1 MEKASYKRFV
11 HVGPG
16 GVKCRC
22 CFEVFGKARK
32 AEFRRAKKRERNN
45 VKQEVFSSLLAVD

>member
-16 GVKCRC
+16 GTKCPC
-22 CFEVFGKARK
+22 CFEAPGKARK
-32 AEFRRAKKRERNN
+32 AEFRRAKKRERNQ
-45 VKQEVFSSLLAVD
+45 VTRQIFTDLVVQ

>member
-11 HVGPG
+11 YTGPG
-16 GVKCRC
+16 GVKCPC
-22 CFEVFGKARK
+22 CFEAPGKARK